1 MGTLPQWRPRT
12 ENAKVTGSSMP
23 LPILLA
29 SSSRYRRELLA
40 RLLPSFDSVSPDLDE
55 HAFHHLEPTPV
66 DLAQRL
72 AKEKALAVFRR
83 FPKTIVIGSD
93 QLVDLNGAVLGKPG
107 TVTAAVDQLLSMSGK
122 THRLL
127 TAVCIVAPEN
137 PLTSIMNET
146 RLTMRHLTADEALRY
161 VERDQPLDCAGSYKI
176 ESLGISLFESI
187 ETEDFTAI
195 MGLPL
200 IQVSQS
206 LRKLG
211 VAIP

>member
-1 MGTLPQWRPRT
+1 MSLQ
-12 ENAKVTGSSMP
+12 
-23 LPILLA
+23 ILLA
-29 SSSRYRRELLA
+29 SSSRYRRELLG
-40 RLLPSFDSVSPDLDE
+40 RLLPCFDSVSPDVDE
-55 HAFHHLEPTPV
+55 HAFHDLEPTP
-66 DLAQRL
+66 DSLAQRL
-72 AKEKALAVFRR
+72 AIEKTQAVFRR
-83 FPKTIVIGSD
+83 FPEAIVIGSD
-93 QLVDLNGAVLGKPG
+93 QLADLNGQVLGKPG
-107 TVTAAVDQLLSMSGK
+107 TVSAAVDQLLSMSGK

-127 TAVCIVAPEN
+127 TAVCIAAPGK
-137 PLTSIMNET
+137 PLISIMDET
-146 RLTMRHLTADEALRY
+146 RLTMRSLSPEDALRY

-176 ESLGISLFESI
+176 ESLGISLFEKI

>member
-1 MGTLPQWRPRT
+1 MSLQ
-12 ENAKVTGSSMP
+12 
-23 LPILLA
+23 ILLA
-29 SSSRYRRELLA
+29 SSSRYRRELLG
-40 RLLPSFDSVSPDLDE
+40 RLLPSFDSVSPDVDE
-55 HAFHHLEPTPV
+55 HAFHDLEPTP
-66 DLAQRL
+66 DSLAQRL
-72 AKEKALAVFRR
+72 ATEKTLAVFRR
-83 FPKTIVIGSD
+83 FPEAIVIGSD
-93 QLVDLNGAVLGKPG
+93 QLADLNGQVLGKPG
-107 TVTAAVDQLLSMSGK
+107 TVAAAVDQLLSMSGK

-127 TAVCIVAPEN
+127 TAVCIAAPGK
-137 PLTSIMNET
+137 PLISIMNET
-146 RLTMRHLTADEALRY
+146 RLTMRSLMADEALRY

-176 ESLGISLFESI
+176 ESLGISLFEKI